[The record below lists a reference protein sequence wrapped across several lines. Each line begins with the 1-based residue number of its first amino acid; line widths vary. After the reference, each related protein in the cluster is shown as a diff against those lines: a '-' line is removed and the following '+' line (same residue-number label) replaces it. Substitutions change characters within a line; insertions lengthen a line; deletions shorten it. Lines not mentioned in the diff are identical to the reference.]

1 MDYDSKIVSLHLF
14 LILRAFSRCSCRG
27 RCRFLRKRLESLRA
41 CTKEQEDKEAIRCG
55 QQFHIPLKSLSKRQ
69 LSILA
74 AGQGTTLGC
83 AVEGYVAAKND
94 RQTFPARAL
103 LHDPSGRGWT
113 PIWPMARLICSEQTN
128 RRRPAIL
135 TVTLLFAR
143 PATKANFCSPWQTLN
158 RRPF

>member
-1 MDYDSKIVSLHLF
+1 MAYDSKILSLHLF

-27 RCRFLRKRLESLRA
+27 RCRFLRKRLESLRG

-69 LSILA
+69 LSILV

-83 AVEGYVAAKND
+83 AVEGCVAAKND

-103 LHDPSGRGWT
+103 LHDPNGRGVDSDLASGT
-113 PIWPMARLICSEQTN
+113 ADLLGTN
-128 RRRPAIL
+128 ESK
-135 TVTLLFAR
+135 TTCDFNGNFALCPPR
-143 PATKANFCSPWQTLN
+143 N
-158 RRPF
+158 